1 MKRIVLCIVSV
12 ITLSMTLPA
21 RAFEEPQDKVSP
33 PTLQLDG
40 LKARIQENDP
50 NVQTTFAELNAFFAA
65 HPNDDGHARFLNIK
79 SYFHILKQDY
89 VSAYEALLEA
99 RKYATSVKNLLDIAE
114 SYRLEGLI
122 LDLSGEHASALEAM
136 HRALDIYNEA
146 GSDRVLLV
154 YSAMGNVYMSLK
166 DRKSVV

>member
-89 VSAYEALLEA
+89 VSA
-99 RKYATSVKNLLDIAE
+99 
-114 SYRLEGLI
+114 
-122 LDLSGEHASALEAM
+122 
-136 HRALDIYNEA
+136 
-146 GSDRVLLV
+146 
-154 YSAMGNVYMSLK
+154 
-166 DRKSVV
+166 